1 MSTILNV
8 SGMTADLTPARKPD
22 GPVTTGNPV
31 RHRRRAL
38 KVTQAEL
45 AEATAVSRQTV
56 IAIEQGDYAPS
67 VFLALRIARTLGS
80 TVEDLFG
87 ASEPHTGGSA

>member
-1 MSTILNV
+1 
-8 SGMTADLTPARKPD
+8 MTTRLTEPGAPRSD
-22 GPVTTGNPV
+22 AAVVNPV
-31 RHRRRAL
+31 RLRRRAL

-45 AEATAVSRQTV
+45 AEATEVSRQTI

-87 ASEPHTGGSA
+87 AAEPHTGGSA

>member
-1 MSTILNV
+1 MSSPAPRTQARP
-8 SGMTADLTPARKPD
+8 GRAGADSA
-22 GPVTTGNPV
+22 V
-31 RHRRRAL
+31 RQRRRAL
-38 KVTQAEL
+38 RITQAEL
-45 AEATAVSRQTV
+45 AEASEVSRQTI

-87 ASEPHTGGSA
+87 APEPHPGGSA